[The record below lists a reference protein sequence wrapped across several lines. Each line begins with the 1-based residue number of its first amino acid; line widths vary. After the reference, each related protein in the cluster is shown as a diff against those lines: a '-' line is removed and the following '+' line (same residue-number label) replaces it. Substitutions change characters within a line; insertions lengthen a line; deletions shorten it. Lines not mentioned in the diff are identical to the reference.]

1 MKFTKKSGIIGGWA
15 KASELANGTECK
27 LVSAADEQPS
37 QFKDKNGNDKTQIVA
52 KIRFEGKPDALNIA
66 LNNTTINGLI
76 DAFGESSE
84 DWQGHTLTVD
94 TEKVRVGGVAKL
106 ALYLI
111 PPGYRRTDDVNGY
124 AVIVKEGGVEI
135 PVVNVDEDKPV
146 KEEDLP
152 F

>member
-1 MKFTKKSGIIGGWA
+1 MKFNKTSGVTGGWA
-15 KASELANGTECK
+15 KASELAIGTKAK
-27 LVSAADEQPS
+27 LVSAADKQPS
-37 QFKDKNGNDKTQIVA
+37 QFQDKNGNMKEQVVA
-52 KIRFEGKPDALNIA
+52 KIRFEGKPEALNIG

-76 DAFGESSE
+76 DAFGEDSA

-124 AVIVKEGGVEI
+124 AVIVKEGEVEI
-135 PVVNVDEDKPV
+135 PVINVEEKEPV
-146 KEEDLP
+146 YGSDIP